1 MTLDIIFIGFL
12 VLSAIAGYMKGFITR
27 LYDIVSL
34 ILVIY
39 ISFYFSKPLSHMID
53 INPAALNNPAVTM
66 VSQLLNQII
75 VFIILLVG
83 LFIVKIIL
91 GIILKPLL
99 KGILH
104 KFSLTKF
111 ADQTLGLGLGVVE
124 GFIIS
129 YIAILLMMT
138 PISTV
143 RPLVE
148 ESQVASLYIQLV
160 PSLTED
166 VISLSDNLAEFDI
179 NHSSNESFTKLML
192 AAHDMNLI
200 DNDQIQTLMQNYLS
214 AELQKKNISLT
225 QEEYNQFKDIME
237 NIDYNSNEIKE
248 ILSNI
253 NVSDE

>member
-91 GIILKPLL
+91 GIILN
-99 KGILH
+99 
-104 KFSLTKF
+104 
-111 ADQTLGLGLGVVE
+111 
-124 GFIIS
+124 
-129 YIAILLMMT
+129 
-138 PISTV
+138 
-143 RPLVE
+143 
-148 ESQVASLYIQLV
+148 LY
-160 PSLTED
+160 
-166 VISLSDNLAEFDI
+166 
-179 NHSSNESFTKLML
+179 
-192 AAHDMNLI
+192 
-200 DNDQIQTLMQNYLS
+200 
-214 AELQKKNISLT
+214 
-225 QEEYNQFKDIME
+225 
-237 NIDYNSNEIKE
+237 
-248 ILSNI
+248 
-253 NVSDE
+253 